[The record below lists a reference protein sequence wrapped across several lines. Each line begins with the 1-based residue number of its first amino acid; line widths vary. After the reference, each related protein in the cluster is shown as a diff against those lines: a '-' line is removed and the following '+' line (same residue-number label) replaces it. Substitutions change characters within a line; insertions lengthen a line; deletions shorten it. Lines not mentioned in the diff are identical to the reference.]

1 MLSSRSS
8 SRSGTR
14 PIARV
19 VGRTLIGF
27 GAALALAANVFVLT
41 HHTKA
46 TPVDLA
52 AALDDF
58 RASPVAPASEGFSPS
73 SIAGTATGSTHR
85 SQGSTTVEA
94 GGPRPT
100 TSAAVPA
107 RLPLRPA
114 SGVYAYATS
123 GGERISFG
131 GGRHDYPDRTFA
143 AVRRR
148 AGCRWELEHSI
159 LEEHVD
165 HLFYCGR
172 PESLSLRAFRS
183 NIAFFGQANE
193 ATYVCDPPEAL
204 VSRDKGARAYRCSS
218 EDGEVRGTVS
228 DLGRDRLRVG
238 GRRVEAVHVLSRST
252 LSGRASGTSRAEVWL
267 HPESGLLLKLVREV
281 HSTAAAFG
289 TTVTYDE
296 NASFLLE
303 SLSPRT

>member
-1 MLSSRSS
+1 M
-8 SRSGTR
+8 
-14 PIARV
+14 

-27 GAALALAANVFVLT
+27 GAAVAFAANVFVLT
-41 HHTKA
+41 QHTKA

-58 RASPVAPASEGFSPS
+58 RASPVAPAPVESSPS
-73 SIAGTATGSTHR
+73 VSARRATGPMHR
-85 SQGSTTVEA
+85 RQGSA
-94 GGPRPT
+94 GLQAEGPRPP

-107 RLPLRPA
+107 PLPLRPD
-114 SGVYAYATS
+114 SGVYAYTTS

-172 PESLSLRAFRS
+172 PESLSLLAFRS
-183 NIAFFGQANE
+183 NIAFFGQTNE

-204 VSRDKGARAYRCSS
+204 VSREKGARSYRCSS
-218 EDGEVRGTVS
+218 EDGEVRGTVT
-228 DLGRDRLRVG
+228 DLERDRLRVG
-238 GRRVEAVHVLSRST
+238 GRRVEAVHVQSQST
-252 LSGRASGTSRAEVWL
+252 LSGRARGTSRAEVWL

-296 NASFLLE
+296 NASFVLE